1 MHETREPSVELG
13 HRTVTEAAVM
23 TFGCLTGDDAQMH
36 FDHEF
41 GPANG
46 MGGTI
51 AHGLLSAA
59 WSLGA
64 LTRHAPERLAIGDP
78 HACVAGYRM
87 KFSRRVYIGDR
98 FSLRWVPGQGPCID
112 GLERCETLDTEFEVL
127 NQRGEV
133 TGSGAV
139 TVCLGERALPPP
151 PALMAVEPWQRERLP
166 RPAFAEDLLEAGP
179 RGESPGWTVTEADV
193 VGFARFTGERNPLYC
208 NEVFARSTPFGGR
221 IASPM
226 LCFCLAFSDYLDVL
240 LSVAMTTPGLAGP
253 NRARGLVAVLCSRTP
268 RGHGPGAPPAA
279 AVRGLAQP
287 AGDGHRRLW
296 APAAQ
301 SARRGRA
308 GRRGDHDD
316 AVARRRLAPLASLRA
331 VTCRWQRTASWSRL
345 LR

>member
-240 LSVAMTTPGLAGP
+240 LSVEMPSAGFAGHLGDSWRFFAPVRPGDTVRVRHQPLRCVASRSRPGM
-253 NRARGLVAVLCSRTP
+253 AIVGFGLQLLNQRDEVV
-268 RGHGPGAPPAA
+268 
-279 AVRGLAQP
+279 Q
-287 AGDGHRRLW
+287 DGEVTMMM
-296 APAAQ
+296 P
-301 SARRGRA
+301 S
-308 GRRGDHDD
+308 RGD
-316 AVARRRLAPLASLRA
+316 A
-331 VTCRWQRTASWSRL
+331 
-345 LR
+345 